1 MKTFF
6 YTNISYF
13 SLIYHRFLLS
23 EPMIYAIRRNF
34 FDYLLFVKSKKF
46 FSVHK
51 FHLKLNVLW

>member
-34 FDYLLFVKSKKF
+34 FDYLLFVKSKNF
-46 FSVHK
+46 FLYINSIWNSM
-51 FHLKLNVLW
+51 FC